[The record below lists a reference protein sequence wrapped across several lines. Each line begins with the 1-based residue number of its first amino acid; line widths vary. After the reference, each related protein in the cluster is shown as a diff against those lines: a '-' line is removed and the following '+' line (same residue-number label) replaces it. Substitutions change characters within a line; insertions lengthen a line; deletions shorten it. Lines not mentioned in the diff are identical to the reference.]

1 MAALVQIRH
10 RGGLKAI
17 DPARHAQ
24 TPGGPD
30 GPRVYLETFGCQ
42 MNEADSAL
50 IAGQLQ
56 RAGYRRV
63 DDPATADVILVNTCA
78 IREKAEDRVWGRTS
92 QLLRHR
98 RDNPHLVLGITGCM
112 AEHLKH
118 KVSERAPYISLV
130 AGPDSYRGIAELVD
144 RARAGEAAL
153 DVKLDRDEVYEGL
166 DPEEVS
172 SGPTGRED
180 AVRTEGSSIS
190 PPTRSARE
198 LLSTS
203 PPTRSARELPA
214 TSPPTRSARELP
226 GAYVTIQR
234 GCDKFC
240 TFCVVPYTRGRERGV
255 PPREILRQVR
265 RLAATG
271 HREVVLLG
279 QTVNSYRWEDVDF
292 AALLRTVAE
301 VEGIERIRFTSPYPV
316 DFSDRVIA
324 AMAEE
329 PKICPQV
336 HLPVQS
342 GSDAVLQQMRRGYD
356 RAQFLALVER
366 LRERVPQIALS
377 TDILVG
383 FCGETERDHEHTLSL
398 MQEVRFDAAF
408 MFRYSDRGIT
418 WASRKLADDVPD
430 AVKARRLQEVI
441 DLQEGFTRASHAR
454 WVGRRVQVLVGGLSR
469 RGDRL
474 RGRTPQFHNVLL
486 PLTAGSAGDLVEV
499 DIAASTGHSL
509 VARG

>member
-1 MAALVQIRH
+1 MAALVQIRG
-10 RGGLKAI
+10 RGAGLPT
-17 DPARHAQ
+17 DPVDPR
-24 TPGGPD
+24 PD
-30 GPRVYLETFGCQ
+30 APRVYLETFGCQ

-63 DDPATADVILVNTCA
+63 DDPASADVILINTCA

-98 RDNPHLVLGITGCM
+98 ADNPGLVIGITGCM
-112 AEHLKH
+112 AEHLKE
-118 KVSERAPYISLV
+118 KVGQRAPYISVV
-130 AGPDSYRGIAELVD
+130 AGPDSYRSIAALVD
-144 RARAGEAAL
+144 RARAGESAL

-166 DPEEVS
+166 DPEAIER
-172 SGPTGRED
+172 TLEGR
-180 AVRTEGSSIS
+180 
-190 PPTRSARE
+190 
-198 LLSTS
+198 
-203 PPTRSARELPA
+203 
-214 TSPPTRSARELP
+214 
-226 GAYVTIQR
+226 AYVTIQR

-265 RLAATG
+265 RLAESG
-271 HREVVLLG
+271 QREVVLLG

-301 VEGIERIRFTSPYPV
+301 IDGIERIRFTSPYPV
-316 DFSDRVIA
+316 DFSERVIA

-342 GSDAVLQQMRRGYD
+342 GSDAVLERMRRGYGRD
-356 RAQFLALVER
+356 EFLALVSR
-366 LRERVPQIALS
+366 LRAAVPDLALS

-383 FCGETERDHEHTLSL
+383 FCGETEADHEATLSL
-398 MQEVRFDAAF
+398 MREVRFDAAF

-418 WASRKLADDVPD
+418 YASRKLEDDVPD
-430 AVKARRLQEVI
+430 ETKARRLRDVI
-441 DLQEGFTRASHAR
+441 DLQEGFTRASHAA
-454 WVGRRVQVLVGGLSR
+454 WVGRRVKVLVGGPSR

-474 RGRTPQFHNVLL
+474 IGRTPQFHNVLL
-486 PLTAGSAGDLVEV
+486 PPTAGNLGDVVEV

-509 VARG
+509 IAREEALGQAPTQQEA

>member
-1 MAALVQIRH
+1 MPALVQIR
-10 RGGLKAI
+10 RAGPASDPVGRDPNDPVGRDDGASA
-17 DPARHAQ
+17 DPAPQ
-24 TPGGPD
+24 D
-30 GPRVYLETFGCQ
+30 GDPPRVYLETFGCQ

-63 DDPATADVILVNTCA
+63 DDPAAADVILVNTCA

-112 AEHLKH
+112 AEHLKE
-118 KVSERAPYISLV
+118 KVSERAPYLSIV
-130 AGPDSYRGIAELVD
+130 AGPDSYRGIADLVD
-144 RARAGEAAL
+144 RARAGAPAI

-166 DPEEVS
+166 DPDAAPRSE
-172 SGPTGRED
+172 GP
-180 AVRTEGSSIS
+180 S
-190 PPTRSARE
+190 
-198 LLSTS
+198 
-203 PPTRSARELPA
+203 
-214 TSPPTRSARELP
+214 
-226 GAYVTIQR
+226 AYVTIQR

-265 RLAATG
+265 RLADTG

-279 QTVNSYRWEDVDF
+279 QTVNSYRWDDVDF
-292 AALLRTVAE
+292 AALLRTVAQ
-301 VEGIERIRFTSPYPV
+301 VDGIERIRFTSPYPV
-316 DFSDRVIA
+316 DFDDRVIA

-329 PKICPQV
+329 PKVCPQV

-342 GSDAVLQQMRRGYD
+342 GSDAVLERMRRGYS
-356 RAQFLALVER
+356 RADFLALVQR
-366 LRERVPQIALS
+366 LRARVPGIALS

-383 FCGETERDHEHTLSL
+383 FCGETEDDHRDTLSL
-398 MQEVRFDAAF
+398 MAEIRFDAAF

-418 WASRKLADDVPD
+418 YASRKLADDVPD
-430 AVKARRLQEVI
+430 DVKARRLQEVI
-441 DLQEGFTRASHAR
+441 DLQEGFTRASHAA
-454 WVGRRVQVLVGGLSR
+454 WVGRRVQVLVGGRAR

-474 RGRTPQFHNVLL
+474 VGRTPWFHNVLL
-486 PLTAGSAGDLVEV
+486 PLHAGTPGDLVEV
-499 DIAASTGHSL
+499 DISASTGHSL
-509 VARG
+509 IA